1 LLGLNA
7 IAGFKKSFI
16 DQIVNLSMSNSSKQM
31 PSSHGFLMMG
41 TEKLFSCHLPMY
53 FMPDHSFQVILEIEL
68 GGNDIETYRIT
79 RKENPGKPL
88 IIMNNTKML
97 LEELVNSGSYKAAGY
112 FANIDG
118 DPIGK
123 PFIDSTAVT
132 VKKKLLFES
141 LNPNAEYPE
150 NLTYYLYG
158 TNSEFH
164 LSHLLSKAP
173 NFQQELDV
181 ALSGDIS
188 DKIKEL
194 DSEIIKISI
203 PSLNEKSNQPITIDP
218 LTQSEYT
225 IRMDDVDDEAV
236 EVSGKIEII
245 NKFWI
250 NNGPLNFKQNH
261 NHHHSM
267 NHNTDM

>member
-1 LLGLNA
+1 
-7 IAGFKKSFI
+7 
-16 DQIVNLSMSNSSKQM
+16 
-31 PSSHGFLMMG
+31 MMG
-41 TEKLFSCHLPMY
+41 TEKIFSCHLPMY

-68 GGNDIETYRIT
+68 GGNDIETYLKT
-79 RKENPGKPL
+79 RKENPGEPL
-88 IIMNNTKML
+88 IIMNNTEML
-97 LEELVNSGSYKAAGY
+97 LEELVDSGSYEAAGY
-112 FANIDG
+112 FANENG
-118 DPIGK
+118 DPKKGEP
-123 PFIDSTAVT
+123 PFIDSTTVT
-132 VKKKLLFES
+132 VKRKLLFEP

-181 ALSGDIS
+181 ELSGDII

-194 DSEIIKISI
+194 DSEIVKISI
-203 PSLNEKSNQPITIDP
+203 PSLNERSKQPITIDL

-225 IRMDDVDDEAV
+225 IRMDAKEEEEEAAAD
-236 EVSGKIEII
+236 VSGKIKII

-261 NHHHSM
+261 NHHHNM
-267 NHNTDM
+267 NM

>member
-1 LLGLNA
+1 
-7 IAGFKKSFI
+7 
-16 DQIVNLSMSNSSKQM
+16 MSNSSKQTPM
-31 PSSHGFLMMG
+31 SHGFLMMG

-68 GGNDIETYRIT
+68 GGNDIETYLKT
-79 RKENPGKPL
+79 RKEHPGEPL
-88 IIMNNTKML
+88 IIMNDRRML

-112 FANIDG
+112 FADENG
-118 DPIGK
+118 DPKGA
-123 PFIDSTAVT
+123 PFIDSTTVT
-132 VKKKLLFES
+132 IKRKLLFES

-181 ALSGDIS
+181 TLSGDIS

-194 DSEIIKISI
+194 DSEIVKISI
-203 PSLNEKSNQPITIDP
+203 PSLNERSKQPISIDP
-218 LTQSEYT
+218 LTKSEYT
-225 IRMDDVDDEAV
+225 IRMDDVDNEAID
-236 EVSGKIEII
+236 VSGKIEII

-250 NNGPLNFKQNH
+250 NNGPLNFKENH
-261 NHHHSM
+261 NHHHNM
-267 NHNTDM
+267 NM

>member
-1 LLGLNA
+1 LNT
-7 IAGFKKSFI
+7 IAGFKKPFI
-16 DQIVNLSMSNSSKQM
+16 DQYSLSVMSNLSKQTPM
-31 PSSHGFLMMG
+31 SHGFLMIG

-53 FMPDHSFQVILEIEL
+53 FMPEHSFQVILEIEL
-68 GGNDIETYRIT
+68 GGNDIETYLKT
-79 RKENPGKPL
+79 RKENPGEPL
-88 IIMNNTKML
+88 IIMNDKRML

-112 FANIDG
+112 FANENG
-118 DPIGK
+118 DPKGK
-123 PFIDSTAVT
+123 PPFIPFIGPTTVT
-132 VKKKLLFES
+132 IKRKLLFES

-158 TNSEFH
+158 ANSEFH

-181 ALSGDIS
+181 TLSGDIS

-194 DSEIIKISI
+194 DSEIVKISI
-203 PSLNEKSNQPITIDP
+203 SSLNERSKQPITIDP

-236 EVSGKIEII
+236 DVSGKIEII

-250 NNGPLNFKQNH
+250 NNSPLNLKEDHN
-261 NHHHSM
+261 NHHHNM
-267 NHNTDM
+267 NM